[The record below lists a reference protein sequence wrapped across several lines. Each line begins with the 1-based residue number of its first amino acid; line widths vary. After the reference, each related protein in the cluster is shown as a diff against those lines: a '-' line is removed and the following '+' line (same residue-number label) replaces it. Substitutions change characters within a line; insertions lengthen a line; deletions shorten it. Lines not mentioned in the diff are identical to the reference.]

1 MKKLIEEFYQEFGRE
16 IVLDKP
22 SEMEPIIK
30 KADDWWEQ
38 KCSNTKDYPAP
49 RLRFKW
55 KVINK

>member
-38 KCSNTKDYPAP
+38 KCSTSKDHPRP
-49 RLRFKW
+49 RLKFKH
-55 KVINK
+55 K